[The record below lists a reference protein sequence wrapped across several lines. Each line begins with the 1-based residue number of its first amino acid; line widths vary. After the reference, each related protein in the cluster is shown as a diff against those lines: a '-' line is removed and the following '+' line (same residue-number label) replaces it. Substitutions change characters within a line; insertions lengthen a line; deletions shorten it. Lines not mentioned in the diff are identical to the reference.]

1 MNGSKNVKGIS
12 IGVHLSNI
20 KNNFER
26 ELGFHFIDAH
36 FLFLFVNFTS
46 AVMKGGI
53 TMMFGNFD
61 ISKDENNSR
70 FVILCKEQDEKGN
83 ECWRSL
89 IFTEEEAKIIHEYLG
104 KNLC

>member
-1 MNGSKNVKGIS
+1 MEEFDQIDICVGSFRLKK
-12 IGVHLSNI
+12 
-20 KNNFER
+20 
-26 ELGFHFIDAH
+26 
-36 FLFLFVNFTS
+36 TS
-46 AVMKGGI
+46 AVMKGEI

-89 IFTEEEAKIIHEYLG
+89 IFTEEEAKAIHEYLG
-104 KNLC
+104 KNLN